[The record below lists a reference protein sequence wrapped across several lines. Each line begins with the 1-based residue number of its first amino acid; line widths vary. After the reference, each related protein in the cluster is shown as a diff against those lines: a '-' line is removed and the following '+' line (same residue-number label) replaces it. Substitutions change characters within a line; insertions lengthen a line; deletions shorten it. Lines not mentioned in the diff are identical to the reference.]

1 LPSNDQRIT
10 APGAL
15 EIFVLYGEDFFV
27 GMKWI
32 PNADRL
38 GCGAVRSC
46 HHNGV
51 GILEEDQDRKA
62 QLIFRQRVPVQPRAF
77 NSSAKLF
84 NQFDEMGGG
93 QGAPVEN
100 GTVLESLYFRLIS
113 SAYPKSDQ
121 AG

>member
-1 LPSNDQRIT
+1 MISASPP
-10 APGAL
+10 PGAL
-15 EIFVLYGEDFFV
+15 EIFVLYGEDLFA

-38 GCGAVRSC
+38 GCGAVSSC

-62 QLIFRQRVPVQPRAF
+62 QLIFRQGVPVQPHAF
-77 NSSAKLF
+77 NSNAKLF

-93 QGAPVEN
+93 QGAAVEN
-100 GTVLESLYFRLIS
+100 SAVPESLYFRLIS
-113 SAYPKSDQ
+113 SAYSKLDQ